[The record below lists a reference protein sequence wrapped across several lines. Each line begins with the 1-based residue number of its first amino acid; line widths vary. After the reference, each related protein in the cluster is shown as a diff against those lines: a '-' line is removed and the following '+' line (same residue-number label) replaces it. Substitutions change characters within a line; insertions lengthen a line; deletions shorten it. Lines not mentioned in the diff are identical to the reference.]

1 MTYALLTAAAIVFC
15 IFLEWKWHINM
26 GLSAAVIAFLIGCFG
41 LGLSPGDL
49 KNMLP
54 IKIIFPITAITTF
67 YGFALDNGTLLK
79 VVQHVIYRFRSR
91 PGAIP
96 VMLFCLCVLLGIA
109 GMDAGSITAIM
120 APIAMSIAALGDQPV
135 LPYAVTTLLAAA
147 VGSNYMFATGG
158 AIMRGL
164 IEETVFSESA
174 FGISLSIFLYNL
186 LCYAVLFLI
195 TIFLFRNRGE
205 RPDVAKPEPLER
217 RQKINLIMIGLF
229 VVAVALPS
237 ILSEVT
243 GSNVLK
249 ALAKNADVGFIAL
262 VFALAA
268 TLFRLGDINTII
280 KTRVPWKTLF
290 MVSGITV
297 LIGVASKAGMTDAL
311 ADLVGSNCPGWL
323 VVPLVTLIA
332 GIMSVFSSA
341 ISVVIPTMFPMV
353 PSLAAT
359 TGIAAS
365 PFYLAIAI
373 GASTSALSPFS
384 TGGSI
389 MLGNCTDEAKREKLM
404 FGQIVSAFAMLA
416 CVIIYCGVI
425 ALFY

>member
-249 ALAKNADVGFIAL
+249 ALAKKADVGFIAL

-280 KTRVPWKTLF
+280 KTRVPVENTFHGKRHHRIDWRCLQSGHDRCSCRSCGKQLPRVACRSAGYPDCRHYECF
-290 MVSGITV
+290 FKRHQCCYSHHVSDGSQPCGYHGNCSVSV
-297 LIGVASKAGMTDAL
+297 LSRHCDWGQH
-311 ADLVGSNCPGWL
+311 
-323 VVPLVTLIA
+323 
-332 GIMSVFSSA
+332 F
-341 ISVVIPTMFPMV
+341 
-353 PSLAAT
+353 
-359 TGIAAS
+359 
-365 PFYLAIAI
+365 
-373 GASTSALSPFS
+373 SALPLLHRGFYY
-384 TGGSI
+384 
-389 MLGNCTDEAKREKLM
+389 A
-404 FGQIVSAFAMLA
+404 GQLHR
-416 CVIIYCGVI
+416 
-425 ALFY
+425 